1 MRSTIWT
8 ISRRTPKKV
17 QDKSINKRRWL
28 QIKVQRGHRRACRT
42 SVRLSFCLKSGQD
55 VKTFPLW
62 RPGHNRLAEE
72 WMHGLSTGT
81 EKMAVSNVSILVSL
95 VQIMIVYCGCLK
107 VMFHGTFR
115 NDNFQRTTALQHCC
129 YIASNGCNIVPTLQR
144 CVALKIVVANRLV

>member
-17 QDKSINKRRWL
+17 QDRSVNKRSWL
-28 QIKVQRGHRRACRT
+28 QIKVQCGHRRACRT

-95 VQIMIVYCGCLK
+95 VQIMIVYCRCLRWCFTGRFA
-107 VMFHGTFR
+107 MTIF
-115 NDNFQRTTALQHCC
+115 NAPQRYNIVVTLHRMVATLFQHCN
-129 YIASNGCNIVPTLQR
+129 AVLR
-144 CVALKIVVANRLV
+144 LK